1 MTESIFQKELIL
13 IKQINQKNVCFV
25 IIGIFYIRTLV
36 MDHIF
41 VMTAIL
47 FLKNLEILKI
57 LLFFIFKKMH
67 TEFIF

>member
-25 IIGIFYIRTLV
+25 IIGIFKIKTFI

-41 VMTAIL
+41 VMAAI
-47 FLKNLEILKI
+47 I
-57 LLFFIFKKMH
+57 
-67 TEFIF
+67 